1 MQEIYQ
7 PNTPKNRFQTSA
19 IMNERK
25 NSHAETSTEDTAESK
40 NSIYTEIDYVW
51 VEMILMKLKV
61 LQLENNS
68 KVIKYVIIKANEKVL
83 QLLESKILGI
93 KENETFKLGSV
104 GPNKIHLLKFNKNLD
119 TYEQCSTTFK
129 I

>member
-1 MQEIYQ
+1 M
-7 PNTPKNRFQTSA
+7 
-19 IMNERK
+19 
-25 NSHAETSTEDTAESK
+25 

-68 KVIKYVIIKANEKVL
+68 EVIKHVIIKANEKAL

-93 KENETFKLGSV
+93 KES
-104 GPNKIHLLKFNKNLD
+104 
-119 TYEQCSTTFK
+119 
-129 I
+129 

>member
-1 MQEIYQ
+1 
-7 PNTPKNRFQTSA
+7 
-19 IMNERK
+19 MNERK
-25 NSHAETSTEDTAESK
+25 NSHIETSTKDTAESK

-68 KVIKYVIIKANEKVL
+68 EVIKYVIIKANEKVL

-93 KENETFKLGSV
+93 KESETFKLGSV

>member
-68 KVIKYVIIKANEKVL
+68 
-83 QLLESKILGI
+83 
-93 KENETFKLGSV
+93 
-104 GPNKIHLLKFNKNLD
+104 
-119 TYEQCSTTFK
+119 
-129 I
+129 

>member
-1 MQEIYQ
+1 M
-7 PNTPKNRFQTSA
+7 
-19 IMNERK
+19 
-25 NSHAETSTEDTAESK
+25 

-68 KVIKYVIIKANEKVL
+68 EVIKHVIIKANEKVL

-93 KENETFKLGSV
+93 KES
-104 GPNKIHLLKFNKNLD
+104 
-119 TYEQCSTTFK
+119 
-129 I
+129 